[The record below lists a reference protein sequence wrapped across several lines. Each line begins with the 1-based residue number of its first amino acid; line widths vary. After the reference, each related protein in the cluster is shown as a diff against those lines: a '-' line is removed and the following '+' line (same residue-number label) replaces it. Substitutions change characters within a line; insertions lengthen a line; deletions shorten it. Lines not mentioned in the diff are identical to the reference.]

1 MPKYKAVKY
10 LRLSDTDDRLSESDS
25 ISNQRRIIDDFIKN
39 NPDIEPVSEK
49 VDDGFSGLVFDRPA
63 FKEMMGDIKGGKTD
77 CVIVKDMSRFGR
89 EYIETGRYLRRVLP
103 AYGVRFIAILD
114 NIDTARENP
123 ADDLIVSVK
132 SILNDSYSRDIS
144 VKTRSAL
151 AAKRKNGDYI
161 GACAVYGYAKSG
173 ENKNRLVVDEFAAS
187 VVRDIFRMRL
197 EGVSA
202 ARIAGELNS
211 LGLQSP
217 LEYKK
222 ANGLPHPTGG
232 FADKAGSKWSATTV
246 IRMLKDETYTGV
258 LIQGKQGTLNYKI
271 KDLVTKPEA
280 DWIRTEN
287 AHEAIIPRG
296 DFDQLQRIMSLDTRT
311 APGENKVYLFS
322 GLLIC
327 GGCGGRM
334 TRKTVPYKGVKYH
347 YYCCPAGGKN
357 GCRAPA
363 MLKESDLAECVA
375 ISLKAHIRNV
385 ASLEALLEAVDR
397 EAMGKELVKKYAAQ
411 INENEKR
418 LEQVNRFKSVLYENF
433 ISGVLTKQDYK
444 AFKAKYAEDG
454 SNIEAAIARLK
465 TDLDD
470 ALNNRSE
477 RLQWVEHFKRFSDLK
492 ELSRKA
498 VVQLIQSIRVID
510 KKTIQITY
518 NYEADYMKAIEA
530 GGISA
535 DPMAAEGEVV

>member
-25 ISNQRRIIDDFIKN
+25 ISNQRKIIDDFIKN
-39 NPDIEPVSEK
+39 NPDIESVSEK

-63 FKEMMGDIKGGKTD
+63 FKEMLEDIKGGKTN

-114 NIDTARENP
+114 NIDTARENS

-161 GACAVYGYAKSG
+161 GACAVYGYTKSR
-173 ENKNRLVVDEFAAS
+173 ENKNRLIIDEYAAS
-187 VVRDIFRMRL
+187 VVRDIYRMRL
-197 EGVSA
+197 DGVSA

-232 FADKAGSKWSATTV
+232 FADRADSKWSATTI
-246 IRMLKDETYTGV
+246 IRILKDEIYTGV

-271 KDLVTKPEA
+271 KDLVTKAEA

-287 AHEAIIPRG
+287 AHEAIISKD
-296 DFDQLQRIMSLDTRT
+296 DFDLLQKILNLDTRT

-322 GLLIC
+322 GLLVC

-334 TRKTVPYKGVKYH
+334 TRKTVPYKGIKYF
-347 YYCCPAGGKN
+347 YYCCPSGGKN
-357 GCRAPA
+357 GCHAPV
-363 MLKESDLAECVA
+363 MLKESDLIECVTE
-375 ISLKAHIRNV
+375 SLKAHIRNV
-385 ASLEALLEAVDR
+385 ASLESLLEAVDR
-397 EAMGKELVKKYAAQ
+397 EAVGKELVKKYTVQ
-411 INENEKR
+411 INENERR
-418 LEQVNRFKSVLYENF
+418 LDQVNRFKSGLYENY
-433 ISGVLTKQDYK
+433 IKGILSKQDYK
-444 AFKAKYAEDG
+444 AFKAKYSED
-454 SNIEAAIARLK
+454 SNIIEAAIARLK
-465 TDLDD
+465 ADLDD
-470 ALNNRSE
+470 ALNNRGE
-477 RLQWVEHFKRFSDLK
+477 RLQWIEHFKQFSDLK

-498 VVQLIQSIRVID
+498 VVQLIQSIRVIN
-510 KKTIQITY
+510 KKTIQITF
-518 NYEADYMKAIEA
+518 NYEADYMKAIES
-530 GGISA
+530 GGVPA
-535 DPMAAEGEVV
+535 DSMAEREVV